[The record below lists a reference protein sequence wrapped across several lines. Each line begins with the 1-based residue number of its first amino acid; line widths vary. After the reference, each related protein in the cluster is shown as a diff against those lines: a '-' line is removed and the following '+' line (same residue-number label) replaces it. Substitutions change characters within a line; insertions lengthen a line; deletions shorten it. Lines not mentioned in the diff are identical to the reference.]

1 MIIYFIIR
9 LKLPVSTLSLFK
21 VNFSISF
28 KVCWT
33 SIKINCFSFVLLVMR
48 LPGMAEPRR
57 FREMSTCVMSHRPG
71 KGVTEEESDG
81 HTKAYSYSFG
91 RVKAKTALNKLIKAV
106 NLRPVRVH
114 NVNLQITTGCLN
126 LWTALRNVS
135 HKARRR
141 TFFKLHV
148 WWTAL
153 GLSVIS

>member
-1 MIIYFIIR
+1 MENEKSFSGR
-9 LKLPVSTLSLFK
+9 KTNSFLPSAHNVVKASQPDTSTSSLTFK
-21 VNFSISF
+21 
-28 KVCWT
+28 T
-33 SIKINCFSFVLLVMR
+33 LVTGFPKHFCSKPR
-48 LPGMAEPRR
+48 FPRWPGMAEPRR

-126 LWTALRNVS
+126 L
-135 HKARRR
+135 
-141 TFFKLHV
+141 
-148 WWTAL
+148 
-153 GLSVIS
+153 